1 MQSRYSIWL
10 IPIAILFALATWLAW
25 PSNNSIN
32 LDLGFTTFVRDISV
46 RLGLDLQG
54 GLQILLEADL
64 PPDKAVES
72 GAMEATI
79 RIIESRINALGVS
92 EPLIQQSG
100 DRRVVVELPGLK
112 NPEQAIA
119 LIRQT
124 GLLEFVDA
132 GSTFLPEGS
141 IVKTDYVTGSN
152 SLTGP
157 AATPTSAATATAAP
171 AATATTLATATS
183 APTANAGATPSTSA
197 TPTASPTPAPD
208 IPTYHTVMTGAAL
221 KTATVQSSQGRIVVA
236 FTLTDEGKKIFGD
249 HTSAN
254 VGRVLAIVL
263 DKKVI
268 SSPRI
273 ESAIT
278 GGEGVVQGSFTTEE
292 ANNLALQ
299 LRYGSLP
306 VPLKIAESRT
316 IGPTL
321 GQDSVRKSQVAG
333 IIGLAVVALFMIL
346 YYRLPGVLAVLA
358 LLLYATITFALFKL
372 IPVTLTLPGIAGFVL
387 SVGVAVDANILI
399 FERMKEELRSGK
411 RLLTAVDEGFRR
423 AWPSIRDS
431 NISTLITCV
440 ILFWFGSQFGASIV
454 KGFALTL
461 ALGVFVSL
469 FTAITVTRTLL
480 HSMLDNIDF
489 SERHSWFG
497 I

>member
-1 MQSRYSIWL
+1 MQSRYTIWL
-10 IPIAILFALATWLAW
+10 IPIAILFALAAWLAW

-32 LDLGFTTFVRDISV
+32 LDLGFTTFVRDISA

-64 PPDKAVES
+64 PADKTVES

-132 GSTFLPEGS
+132 GSNFLPEGS
-141 IVKTDYVTGSN
+141 TVKTDYVTGSN

-157 AATPTSAATATAAP
+157 AATPTSAATATAGATATS
-171 AATATTLATATS
+171 AATATT
-183 APTANAGATPSTSA
+183 GATPSTSA
-197 TPTASPTPAPD
+197 TPSASPTPAPTPD
-208 IPTYHTVMTGAAL
+208 APAYHTVMTGAAL

-236 FTLTDEGKKIFGD
+236 FTLTDEGKKVFGD

-278 GGEGVVQGSFTTEE
+278 GGEGVIQGSFTTDE
-292 ANNLALQ
+292 ANSLALQ

-321 GQDSVRKSQVAG
+321 GQDSVRKSQIAG
-333 IIGLAVVALFMIL
+333 IIGLAVTALFMIL
-346 YYRLPGVLAVLA
+346 YYRLPGVLAVIA
-358 LLLYATITFALFKL
+358 LLLYVTITFALFKL

-411 RLLTAVDEGFRR
+411 KLITAVDEGFRR

-480 HSMLDNIDF
+480 HSMLDNVDF

>member
-1 MQSRYSIWL
+1 MQSRYTIWL
-10 IPIAILFALATWLAW
+10 IPIAILFALAAWLAW

-32 LDLGFTTFVRDISV
+32 LDLGFTTFARDISA

-64 PPDKAVES
+64 PADKTVES

-132 GSTFLPEGS
+132 GSNFLPEGS
-141 IVKTDYVTGSN
+141 TVKTDYVTGSN

-157 AATPTSAATATAAP
+157 AATPTSAATATAGATATS
-171 AATATTLATATS
+171 AATATT
-183 APTANAGATPSTSA
+183 GATPSTSA
-197 TPTASPTPAPD
+197 TPSASPTPAPTPD
-208 IPTYHTVMTGAAL
+208 APAYHTVMTGAAL

-236 FTLTDEGKKIFGD
+236 FTLTDEGKKVFGD

-278 GGEGVVQGSFTTEE
+278 GGEGVIQG
-292 ANNLALQ
+292 A
-299 LRYGSLP
+299 
-306 VPLKIAESRT
+306 SR
-316 IGPTL
+316 PTK
-321 GQDSVRKSQVAG
+321 RT
-333 IIGLAVVALFMIL
+333 
-346 YYRLPGVLAVLA
+346 A
-358 LLLYATITFALFKL
+358 LLCNCAMVHC
-372 IPVTLTLPGIAGFVL
+372 P
-387 SVGVAVDANILI
+387 
-399 FERMKEELRSGK
+399 
-411 RLLTAVDEGFRR
+411 
-423 AWPSIRDS
+423 
-431 NISTLITCV
+431 C
-440 ILFWFGSQFGASIV
+440 
-454 KGFALTL
+454 
-461 ALGVFVSL
+461 
-469 FTAITVTRTLL
+469 
-480 HSMLDNIDF
+480 H
-489 SERHSWFG
+489 
-497 I
+497 

>member
-1 MQSRYSIWL
+1 MQSRYTIWL

-64 PPDKAVES
+64 PPDKTVES

-132 GSTFLPEGS
+132 GSNFLPEGS
-141 IVKTDYVTGSN
+141 TVKTDYVTGSN

-157 AATPTSAATATAAP
+157 AATPTS

-208 IPTYHTVMTGAAL
+208 IPMYHTVMTGAAL

-278 GGEGVVQGSFTTEE
+278 GGEGVIQGKFTTEE

>member
-1 MQSRYSIWL
+1 MQSRYTIWL
-10 IPIAILFALATWLAW
+10 IPIAILFALAAWLAW
-25 PSNNSIN
+25 PSNNNIN
-32 LDLGFTTFVRDISV
+32 LDLGFTTFIRDISV

-64 PPDKAVES
+64 PPDKTIETP
-72 GAMEATI
+72 AMEATI
-79 RIIESRINALGVS
+79 RIIESRINGLGVS

-100 DRRVVVELPGLK
+100 DRRVVVELPGLR

-119 LIRQT
+119 LIKQT

-132 GSTFLPEGS
+132 GSNFLPEGS
-141 IVKTDYVTGSN
+141 TVKTDYVLGSN

-157 AATPTSAATATAAP
+157 AVTPTSAATATAV
-171 AATATTLATATS
+171 ATATS
-183 APTANAGATPSTSA
+183 AATATAGATPSASA

-208 IPTYHTVMTGAAL
+208 VPTYHTVMTGAAL
-221 KTATVQSSQGRIVVA
+221 STVTVQSSQGRIVVA
-236 FTLTDEGKKIFGD
+236 FTLTGEGKKIFGD

-278 GGEGVVQGSFTTEE
+278 GGEGVIQGKFTTEE

-333 IIGLAVVALFMIL
+333 FIGLVVVALFMIL

-411 RLLTAVDEGFRR
+411 KLLTAVDEGFRR

-469 FTAITVTRTLL
+469 FTAITVTRALL
-480 HSMLDNIDF
+480 HSVLDSVDF

>member
-1 MQSRYSIWL
+1 MQSRYTIWL
-10 IPIAILFALATWLAW
+10 IPIAILFALAAWLAW
-25 PSNNSIN
+25 PSNNSIS

-64 PPDKAVES
+64 PPDKTVES

-132 GSTFLPEGS
+132 GSNFLPEGS
-141 IVKTDYVTGSN
+141 TVKTDYVTGSN

-157 AATPTSAATATAAP
+157 AATPTSAATAT
-171 AATATTLATATS
+171 TLATATS
-183 APTANAGATPSTSA
+183 AATASAGATSSPSA
-197 TPTASPTPAPD
+197 TPSASPTPAPTPD
-208 IPTYHTVMTGAAL
+208 APTFHTVMTGAAL

-278 GGEGVVQGSFTTEE
+278 GGEGVIQGSFTTDE
-292 ANNLALQ
+292 ANSLALQ

-333 IIGLAVVALFMIL
+333 IIGLVVVALFMIL

-411 RLLTAVDEGFRR
+411 KLLTAVDEGFRR

-480 HSMLDNIDF
+480 HSVLDSVDF

>member
-1 MQSRYSIWL
+1 MQSRYTIWL
-10 IPIAILFALATWLAW
+10 IPIAILFALAAWLAW

-32 LDLGFTTFVRDISV
+32 LDLGFTTFARDISA

-64 PPDKAVES
+64 PSDKAVES

-132 GSTFLPEGS
+132 GSNFLPEGS
-141 IVKTDYVTGSN
+141 TVKTDYVTGSN

-157 AATPTSAATATAAP
+157 AAAPTSAATATAG
-171 AATATTLATATS
+171 ATATS
-183 APTANAGATPSTSA
+183 AATANAGGTPSASATPS
-197 TPTASPTPAPD
+197 ASPTPAPTPES
-208 IPTYHTVMTGAAL
+208 PTYHTVMTGAAL
-221 KTATVQSSQGRIVVA
+221 KTATVQSNQGRIVVA
-236 FTLTDEGKKIFGD
+236 FTLTDEGKKVFGD

-278 GGEGVVQGSFTTEE
+278 GGEGVIQGSFTTDE
-292 ANNLALQ
+292 ANSLALQ

-321 GQDSVRKSQVAG
+321 GQDSVRKSQIAG
-333 IIGLAVVALFMIL
+333 IIGLVVVALFMIL

-358 LLLYATITFALFKL
+358 LLLYATITFALFKI

-411 RLLTAVDEGFRR
+411 KLITAVDEGFRR

-480 HSMLDNIDF
+480 HSVLDSVDF

>member
-1 MQSRYSIWL
+1 MQSRYTIWL
-10 IPIAILFALATWLAW
+10 IPIAILFALAAWLAW

-64 PPDKAVES
+64 PPDKTVES

-132 GSTFLPEGS
+132 GSNFLPEGS
-141 IVKTDYVTGSN
+141 TVKTDYVTGSN

-157 AATPTSAATATAAP
+157 AATPTSATTATTAATATA
-171 AATATTLATATS
+171 LATATS
-183 APTANAGATPSTSA
+183 AATATAGATPSASA

-221 KTATVQSSQGRIVVA
+221 STVTVQSNQGRIVVA
-236 FTLTDEGKKIFGD
+236 FTLTSEGKKIFGD

-278 GGEGVVQGSFTTEE
+278 GGEGVIQGKFTTEE

-333 IIGLAVVALFMIL
+333 FIGLVVVALFMIL

-480 HSMLDNIDF
+480 HSVLDNVDF